1 MRILHLPTPGAAV
14 LHRYMRRFGCNDA
27 SIELHCDEPQNNSK
41 PTDRAYATERTCAE
55 QQQMVCVARRRTKG
69 GERFHH
75 NCEAPDRLMWDL
87 LPPLNMTEHWPL
99 AKMRAYAHGRFD
111 VDKAHTAILKS
122 IEWRKSFFAK
132 PIKDVEVILCSKF
145 TIFARSV
152 LSSIDAD
159 LVNFHRNFATL
170 QVKKH

>member
-1 MRILHLPTPGAAV
+1 MLQRKPEMRILHLPTPGAAV

-75 NCEAPDRLMWDL
+75 NCEAPDRLMWNL
-87 LPPLNMTEHWPL
+87 LPPLNVTEQWPL

-111 VDKAHTAILKS
+111 VPTEGELRAVS
-122 IEWRKSFFAK
+122 CVGQ
-132 PIKDVEVILCSKF
+132 P
-145 TIFARSV
+145 RSAQG
-152 LSSIDAD
+152 SD
-159 LVNFHRNFATL
+159 LPRAGFRAPLGTWNLGTCPQFNTPFVR
-170 QVKKH
+170 

>member
-1 MRILHLPTPGAAV
+1 MLLRAGAAV
-14 LHRYMRRFGCNDA
+14 SVVTSSRTLAVLASKCRTPHRFV
-27 SIELHCDEPQNNSK
+27 QNSSK

-87 LPPLNMTEHWPL
+87 LPPLNVTEHWPP

-111 VDKAHTAILKS
+111 VPTEGELRAVSRVGQPRSAQGSEGPAGKTLLERLAAQTAH
-122 IEWRKSFFAK
+122 
-132 PIKDVEVILCSKF
+132 
-145 TIFARSV
+145 
-152 LSSIDAD
+152 LSGTRR
-159 LVNFHRNFATL
+159 FGT
-170 QVKKH
+170 